1 MIKTR
6 FEKAKGIW
14 LDELPEFLWA
24 YRITAHT
31 PTGETHFHLA
41 YGHKAVIPVEV
52 EQTSYQGCH
61 HDERRN
67 EEGMRLQLNLLDEV
81 KATAEQ
87 RVARY

>member
-24 YRITAHT
+24 YRTMAHT

-41 YGHKAVIPVEV
+41 YGYKAVIPVEV

>member
-24 YRITAHT
+24 YRTMAHT

-41 YGHKAVIPVEV
+41 YGHKAVILVEV
-52 EQTSYQGCH
+52 EQTSY
-61 HDERRN
+61 
-67 EEGMRLQLNLLDEV
+67 
-81 KATAEQ
+81 
-87 RVARY
+87 

>member
-24 YRITAHT
+24 YRTTAHT
-31 PTGETHFHLA
+31 PIGETHFRLA
-41 YGHKAVIPVEV
+41 YGHEAIIPVEV
-52 EQTSYQGCH
+52 EQTSYQVCH

-67 EEGMRLQLNLLDEV
+67 EEGMSLQLNLLDEV
-81 KATAEQ
+81 KTTTEL
-87 RVARY
+87 RVAYY